1 MVISQV
7 TNLILESFNVSPLHL
22 KVQLSL
28 LEMEGRRLFLLETN

>member
-7 TNLILESFNVSPLHL
+7 TNLILESFNVVIFDSPLCL

-28 LEMEGRRLFLLETN
+28 L

>member
-7 TNLILESFNVSPLHL
+7 TNLILESFNVVVFDSPLRL

-28 LEMEGRRLFLLETN
+28 L